1 MQYPVELTQISAEK
15 AIYVPAYDAVKA
27 IHTDLL
33 AVDPATPFPYWAK
46 VWPSAIALVKVLQK
60 HPSLIRDKK
69 VLELG
74 AGIGL
79 PSLMMASEAKTI
91 QVSDYDLEAVELLRK
106 NIAHLQLQNVKA
118 LQIDWN
124 DLPEN
129 INPEVIILSDVNYDP
144 TQFETLIKLIEKFIH
159 QGCAI
164 ILSTPQ
170 RIMASPF
177 VLALSEFIIT
187 DYLEMVDENG
197 VTKEISILVLS
208 KNRIIRKDGKYER

>member
-27 IHTDLL
+27 IYTDLL
-33 AVDPATPFPYWAK
+33 ALDSATPFPYWAK

-60 HPSLIRDKK
+60 HPSLIRDKT

-79 PSLMMASEAKTI
+79 PSLLMANEAKTI
-91 QVSDYDLEAVELLRK
+91 QVSDYDSEAVELFRK
-106 NIAHLQLQNVKA
+106 NIAHLQLHNVQA
-118 LQIDWN
+118 LQMDWN

-129 INPEVIILSDVNYDP
+129 IDPEVIILSDVNYDP
-144 TQFETLIKLIEKFIH
+144 TQFESLTKLIQKFIH
-159 QGCAI
+159 QGCTI

-170 RIMASPF
+170 RIIANPF
-177 VLALSEFIIT
+177 VLALSEFIIA

-208 KNRIIRKDGKYER
+208 KNSSYGKK

>member
-1 MQYPVELTQISAEK
+1 MQYPVQLTQISAEK
-15 AIYVPAYDAVKA
+15 AIYVPVYDAVKA
-27 IHTDLL
+27 IYTDLL
-33 AVDPATPFPYWAK
+33 VVDPATPFPYWAK

-60 HPSLIRDKK
+60 HPSLIRDKT

-79 PSLMMASEAKTI
+79 PSLLMADITKSITI
-91 QVSDYDLEAVELLRK
+91 SDYDSEAVELLQK
-106 NIAHLQLQNVKA
+106 NITHLQLQNVQA
-118 LQIDWN
+118 LQMDWN

-129 INPEVIILSDVNYDP
+129 IDPEVIILSDVNYDP
-144 TQFETLIKLIEKFIH
+144 AQFETLTKLIEKFIH
-159 QGCAI
+159 HGCAI

-177 VLALSEFIIT
+177 VLALSEFIIA
-187 DYLEMVDENG
+187 DYVEMVDENG

-208 KNRIIRKDGKYER
+208 LYQS